1 MEGKSMGTPNDASSS
16 TTIQSCIGKLF
27 AIENVV
33 TYLGY
38 QLKEVSTCLVGVSHG
53 MNTERVKAE
62 DLALMDKMTTD
73 ELRQMANIEHTRRGL
88 IDEWRKVEEL
98 KRVIIDQ
105 AKTRITD
112 QGRD

>member
-1 MEGKSMGTPNDASSS
+1 MGTPNDSSSS
-16 TTIQSCIGKLF
+16 TTIQCCIGKLF
-27 AIENVV
+27 AIENIV

-38 QLKEVSTCLVGVSHG
+38 QLKEVSTCLVGATQG
-53 MNTERVKAE
+53 MDPERVKAD

-73 ELRQMANIEHTRRGL
+73 ELRQMANVEHTRRGL
-88 IDEWRKVEEL
+88 INEWRKVEEL